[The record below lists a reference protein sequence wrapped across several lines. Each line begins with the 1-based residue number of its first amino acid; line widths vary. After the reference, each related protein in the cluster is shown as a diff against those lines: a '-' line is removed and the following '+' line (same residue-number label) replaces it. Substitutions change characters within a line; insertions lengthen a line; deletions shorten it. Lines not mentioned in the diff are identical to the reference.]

1 MGQIADSLR
10 EIIQTMKDGDEVFR
24 QDLKRIEYAAE
35 KLVETSERLT
45 ESTNNLISE
54 LDAVWEEEDETS
66 DEPSDDEMKAA
77 FGTKWHDGL

>member
-10 EIIQTMKDGDEVFR
+10 EIIQTMKDGDEIFK
-24 QDLKRIEYAAE
+24 QNLKEIEEAPE
-35 KLVETSERLT
+35 KLVETSDRLT
-45 ESTNNLISE
+45 QATTDLISE
-54 LDAVWEEEDETS
+54 IE

>member
-24 QDLKRIEYAAE
+24 QDLKRIEEAAE
-35 KLVETSERLT
+35 KLVETSNRLT
-45 ESTNNLISE
+45 QATTDLISE
-54 LDAVWEEEDETS
+54 IE

>member
-24 QDLKRIEYAAE
+24 QDLKKIEEAAE
-35 KLVETSERLT
+35 KLVETSDRLT
-45 ESTNNLISE
+45 QATTDLISE
-54 LDAVWEEEDETS
+54 IEGEN
-66 DEPSDDEMKAA
+66 DEPTDQEMMAA

>member
-24 QDLKRIEYAAE
+24 QDLKRIEEAAE
-35 KLVETSERLT
+35 KLVETSDRLT
-45 ESTNNLISE
+45 QATTDLISE
-54 LDAVWEEEDETS
+54 IE

>member
-10 EIIQTMKDGDEVFR
+10 EMIQTMKDGDEVFR
-24 QDLKRIEYAAE
+24 QDLKRIEEAAE
-35 KLVETSERLT
+35 KLVETSDRLT
-45 ESTNNLISE
+45 QATTDLISE
-54 LDAVWEEEDETS
+54 IE

>member
-24 QDLKRIEYAAE
+24 QDLKRIEEAAE

-45 ESTNNLISE
+45 QATTDLISE
-54 LDAVWEEEDETS
+54 IE
-66 DEPSDDEMKAA
+66 DEPSDDKMKAA

>member
-24 QDLKRIEYAAE
+24 QDLKKIEEAAE
-35 KLVETSERLT
+35 RLVETSDRLT
-45 ESTNNLISE
+45 QATTDLISE
-54 LDAVWEEEDETS
+54 IE

>member
-24 QDLKRIEYAAE
+24 QDLKRLEYAAE
-35 KLVETSERLT
+35 KLAETSERLT
-45 ESTNNLISE
+45 QATTDLISE
-54 LDAVWEEEDETS
+54 IE

>member
-24 QDLKRIEYAAE
+24 QDLKRIEEAAE
-35 KLVETSERLT
+35 KLVETSNRLT

-54 LDAVWEEEDETS
+54 LDPVWEEEDETS

>member
-24 QDLKRIEYAAE
+24 QDLKRIEEAAE

-45 ESTNNLISE
+45 QATTDLISE
-54 LDAVWEEEDETS
+54 IE

>member
-10 EIIQTMKDGDEVFR
+10 EIIQTMKDGDEIFK
-24 QDLKRIEYAAE
+24 QNLKEIEEAAE
-35 KLVETSERLT
+35 KLVETSDRLT
-45 ESTNNLISE
+45 QATTDLISE
-54 LDAVWEEEDETS
+54 IE